1 MKVRK
6 KKKNK
11 NLNSNIKHILI
22 VVLLLF
28 SALCTYIGY
37 FEIFVAPDIIDRPDN
52 GRKYIRE
59 NEILRGNFYD
69 RNGRQLTTMERVDG
83 NTQERTYVDGDLF
96 CHVLGYYDTKYG
108 TDSAESIYN
117 KYLTKNSSLSL
128 KELLQNGFKEVPK
141 VGNDVTLTL
150 DYDIQTAAYDAMDG
164 FKGAAV
170 VLDTETGAVLAA
182 VSRPT
187 FNANNLEE
195 DWVELN
201 TDTDNRPLYN
211 RAFSGLYPP
220 GSTFKVIT
228 ALSALENVSGI
239 EDETFKDNGTLT
251 FEKKDEDGNKV
262 DADDYTL
269 SNYNHIA
276 HGTLDLKGALTV
288 SSNVVFGQVAIEVG
302 SSKLKETAEKFYFNQ
317 ALPVQGLNTG
327 NITSQIPQYGSDGEL
342 AQGGIGQAQDLATP
356 LQMAAVAQAI
366 ANDGEMMKP
375 HTLSKIEDA
384 SGNLVEEEPI
394 ESLGMVGEV
403 SNIKTLQEYMLNV
416 VEGTKGT
423 GKNARISGIKVAGKT
438 GTADHMVSVYDKAG
452 NVTGT
457 KQGIAHSWFIG
468 FAPYDKPKYAI
479 SVILEE
485 NQSKSINAA
494 KVAGDILKVATKK

>member
-6 KKKNK
+6 KKKNR
-11 NLNSNIKHILI
+11 NLNNNIKHILV

-37 FEIFVAPDIIDRPDN
+37 FEVFVAPKIIDNADN

-69 RNGRQLTTMERVDG
+69 RNGRQLTTMERVDD

-96 CHVLGYYDTKYG
+96 CHVLGYYNSKYG
-108 TDSAESIYN
+108 TEAAENIYN
-117 KYLTKNSSLSL
+117 EYLTKGNSSTL
-128 KELLQNGFKEVPK
+128 KELIKNGFKETPK
-141 VGNDVTLTL
+141 VGDDVTLTL
-150 DYDIQTAAYDAMDG
+150 DYDIQTAAYDAMNG

-170 VLDTETGAVLAA
+170 VLDVETGAILAA
-182 VSRPT
+182 VSKPT

-195 DWVELN
+195 DWVRLN
-201 TDTDNRPLYN
+201 TDEENNPLYN

-228 ALSALENVSGI
+228 ALSALENVPGI
-239 EDETFKDNGTLT
+239 ESKTFKDNGTLT
-251 FEKKDEDGNKV
+251 FNKKDSNGNEIE
-262 DADDYTL
+262 ADDYTL
-269 SNYNHIA
+269 SNDYHIA
-276 HGTLDLKGALTV
+276 HGTLDLKGAFTV
-288 SSNVVFGQVAIEVG
+288 SSNVVFGQVAMEVG
-302 SSKLKETAEKFYFNQ
+302 SDNLKETAEKFYFNKV
-317 ALPVQGLNTG
+317 LPVQGLYTNKAVSKVPDYT
-327 NITSQIPQYGSDGEL
+327 SDGEL

-356 LQMAAVAQAI
+356 LHMAAVAQAI

-384 SGNLVEEEPI
+384 SGNVVKEEPI
-394 ESLGMVGEV
+394 ESLGQVGEL

-423 GKNARISGIKVAGKT
+423 GKNAKIPGVKVAGKT
-438 GTADHMVSVYDKAG
+438 GTADHNEKEVDKNG
-452 NVTGT
+452 KEVI
-457 KQGIAHSWFIG
+457 KLGIAHSWFIG

-485 NQSKSINAA
+485 KESKNINAA

>member
-6 KKKNK
+6 KNKNK

-37 FEIFVAPDIIDRPDN
+37 FEIFVAPDIIDNPDN

-69 RNGRQLTTMERVDG
+69 RNGRQLTTTERGDD

-96 CHVLGYYDTKYG
+96 CHVLGYYNTKYG
-108 TDSAESIYN
+108 TSSAEAIYN
-117 KYLTKNSSLSL
+117 EYLTKNSSLSL
-128 KELLQNGFKEVPK
+128 KELIQNGFEEIPK

-170 VLDTETGAVLAA
+170 VLDAETGAVLAA

-201 TDTDNRPLYN
+201 TDTENNPLYN

-228 ALSALENVSGI
+228 ALAALENVSGI
-239 EDETFKDNGTLT
+239 EDETFEDNGILT
-251 FEKKDEDGNKV
+251 FDKKDEDGNIIER
-262 DADDYTL
+262 DADEYTL
-269 SNYNHIA
+269 SNYNNVA

-317 ALPVQGLNTG
+317 TLPVQGLATNK
-327 NITSQIPQYGSDGEL
+327 IISQVPKYGSDGEL

-384 SGNLVEEEPI
+384 SGNTVEEEPI
-394 ESLGMVGEV
+394 ESLGKVGEASSV
-403 SNIKTLQEYMLNV
+403 KTLQEYMLNV

-423 GKNARISGIKVAGKT
+423 GKNAKVSGIKVAGKT
-438 GTADHMVSVYDKAG
+438 GTADHDKNGEAA
-452 NVTGT
+452 VP
-457 KQGIAHSWFIG
+457 HSWFIG

-485 NQSKSINAA
+485 NNTKINAA

>member
-1 MKVRK
+1 MKVK
-6 KKKNK
+6 KTKKNK
-11 NLNSNIKHILI
+11 NLNNNIKHILI

-37 FEIFVAPDIIDRPDN
+37 FEIFVAPDIIDNPDN

-59 NEILRGNFYD
+59 NEILRGNFFD

-96 CHVLGYYDTKYG
+96 CHVLGYYSTKYQ
-108 TDSAESIYN
+108 TSSAEKIYN

-128 KELLQNGFKEVPK
+128 KELIQNGFKEVPK

-170 VLDTETGAVLAA
+170 VLDVETGAVLAA

-201 TDTDNRPLYN
+201 TDNENKPLYN
-211 RAFSGLYPP
+211 RAFNGLYPP

-228 ALSALENVSGI
+228 ALAALENVPGI

-251 FEKKDEDGNKV
+251 FDKKDEDGNV
-262 DADDYTL
+262 IEGNADEYTL

-317 ALPVQGLNTG
+317 DLPVQGLYTNKVISKFPG
-327 NITSQIPQYGSDGEL
+327 YSSDGEL
-342 AQGGIGQAQDLATP
+342 AQGGIGQAQDAATP
-356 LQMAAVAQAI
+356 LQMASVAQAI

-384 SGNLVEEEPI
+384 SGNIVEEEPI
-394 ESLGMVGEV
+394 ESLGNVGEA
-403 SNIKTLQEYMLNV
+403 SNIKKLQEYMLNV

-423 GKNARISGIKVAGKT
+423 GKNAKVSGIKVAGKT
-438 GTADHMVSVYDKAG
+438 GTADHEKNGKA
-452 NVTGT
+452 
-457 KQGIAHSWFIG
+457 GIAHSWFIG
-468 FAPYDKPKYAI
+468 FAPYDKPKYAV

-485 NQSKSINAA
+485 NQSKNINAA